1 MKTPCHNDIRSERI
15 LVPKRSKRTIRLY
28 PLDWCFRVHQ
38 MSEAKLLKI
47 IDSQVYG
54 QDGRYV
60 EAVMWIV
67 PEEEEEEEEY
77 LPL

>member
-1 MKTPCHNDIRSERI
+1 
-15 LVPKRSKRTIRLY
+15 
-28 PLDWCFRVHQ
+28 